1 MHPNS
6 NHDIRGISPS
16 RFIPVEYDLPNP
28 NLIHTKFES
37 IKKDFD
43 ENANDS
49 QVVVKDNRNITTYVQ
64 TQHNHKESFE
74 PQSLDH
80 WIVVFE
86 GEYTIS
92 DKNGNNMNII
102 QGDIVV
108 IEANTAYSITTTS
121 KSRSIRLVNTSP

>member
-1 MHPNS
+1 M
-6 NHDIRGISPS
+6 
-16 RFIPVEYDLPNP
+16 F
-28 NLIHTKFES
+28 
-37 IKKDFD
+37 
-43 ENANDS
+43 
-49 QVVVKDNRNITTYVQ
+49 
-64 TQHNHKESFE
+64 
-74 PQSLDH
+74 DH

-92 DKNGNNMNII
+92 DKNGNEMNII

>member
-1 MHPNS
+1 M
-6 NHDIRGISPS
+6 
-16 RFIPVEYDLPNP
+16 F
-28 NLIHTKFES
+28 
-37 IKKDFD
+37 
-43 ENANDS
+43 
-49 QVVVKDNRNITTYVQ
+49 
-64 TQHNHKESFE
+64 
-74 PQSLDH
+74 DH

-92 DKNGNNMNII
+92 DKNGNDMNII